1 MVKIVYN
8 AEFGG
13 FSISREAVLLAREI
27 SGDSNWGDVSNSE
40 LNCSFG
46 IGQYPDVVRHDPVLV
61 RVVEELG
68 ERAFGPYSAL
78 RIVELPD
85 GTEYR
90 IDEYDGLESVETRD
104 SYVWTKT

>member
-13 FSISREAVLLAREI
+13 FSISKEAVLLAREI
-27 SGDSNWGDVSNSE
+27 SGDPNWGNVSDSE
-40 LNCSFG
+40 LNRSFG
-46 IGQYPDVVRHDPVLV
+46 LGQYPNVVRHDPVLV

-68 ERAFGPYSAL
+68 ERASGPYATL
-78 RIVELPD
+78 QIVELPD

-90 IDEYDGLESVETRD
+90 IDEYDGSESVETRD
-104 SYVWTKT
+104 SYVWIKT